1 MSEGIIDGHTGSA
14 HITSDDIAAMN
25 AALYGTNQGVFNGLK
40 VSVSGSSAR
49 TVAVAAGAGLVCA
62 RRFRFAEAQE
72 ITIPGSGSGTYYIS
86 VEYAVNESGIENV
99 AISALT
105 KSEITQ
111 NSLELAKIDVSSSGG
126 ITITDWRDILPSLS
140 ATDGKGACCYQGSN
154 TEISLSADTMTKIP
168 LYTSIYNTSDK
179 YFTLSSGGIKC
190 VKAGYV
196 KVSASAYIVPDSS
209 GGEAVGT
216 FVYKNKT
223 SATGGIEVNSAN
235 ISLGGL
241 FVSGGVSTGTSIV
254 KVAAGDVLSLWA
266 RCSSVS
272 AKVAPANNATYLTL
286 EYV

>member
-14 HITSDDIAAMN
+14 HITSDDIATMN
-25 AALYGTNQGVFNGLK
+25 AALYGTNQGVFSGLK

-62 RRFRFAEAQE
+62 RRFRFAETQE

-86 VEYAVNESGIENV
+86 VEYEVDDSGVESVVIK
-99 AISALT
+99 ALT
-105 KSEITQ
+105 EAGITQ
-111 NSLELAKIDVSSSGG
+111 DSLELAQVDVSSAGG
-126 ITITDWRDILPSLS
+126 ITITDWRDILPSLNNIS
-140 ATDGKGACCYQGSN
+140 GKGICCYQGSN
-154 TEISLSADTMTKIP
+154 TEISLNADTITKIP

-179 YFTLSSGGIKC
+179 YFALSSGGIKC

-196 KVSASAYIVPDSS
+196 KVSASAYITPDSS
-209 GGEAVGT
+209 NGEAVGV

-223 SATGGIEVNSAN
+223 SATSGSEVNSAN
-235 ISLGGL
+235 TSLGGL
-241 FVSGGVSTGTSIV
+241 LIAGGVSTGTRIV
-254 KVAAGDVLSLWA
+254 QVAAGDVLSLWA
-266 RCSSVS
+266 RCLGVA